1 MQVLN
6 NLKSRDQQESRLWHS
21 ESELYKEPISMQM
34 MSFFSSYY
42 IVQAALQNVK
52 WKQKRCISIA
62 RYQLSEC
69 KI

>member
-1 MQVLN
+1 
-6 NLKSRDQQESRLWHS
+6 
-21 ESELYKEPISMQM
+21 MQM